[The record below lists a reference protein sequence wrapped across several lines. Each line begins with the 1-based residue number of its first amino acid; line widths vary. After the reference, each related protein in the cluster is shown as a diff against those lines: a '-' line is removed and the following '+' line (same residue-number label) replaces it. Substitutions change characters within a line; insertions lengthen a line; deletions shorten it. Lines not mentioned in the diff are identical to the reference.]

1 MAEEYIEV
9 SEKTLDDAITAA
21 CRRLSV
27 TSDKLEY
34 VVVDQGSSGFLGFN
48 ARKAVIKAKVKANAE
63 GGKQQGDVLTQAPA
77 GISGAAKSSDDHVLT
92 LDEIDAKAEAAARAR
107 ANQPEEDEEVRK
119 PEKDRKETYGRGRDN
134 RRRKEYDGRNSRGA
148 RDDFAGRSGR
158 GRNERRGGRRTPER
172 EYEIVDTPEVIPEST
187 ARKEEPHIDY
197 TDEQIRNF
205 ESAAKNFLGSVFTA
219 MGMEVTVHTDF
230 DKEEN
235 VLLLDFEGENMGVLI
250 GKRGATLDSI
260 QYLVSLIVDRD
271 IEGYVHVKADTEN
284 YRERRKKTLEAL
296 ARNIASKVKT
306 TRRSVALEPMNPYER
321 RIIHSALQGDKYVT
335 TYSEGEDPY
344 RKVVVTLRK

>member
-92 LDEIDAKAEAAARAR
+92 LDEIDAKAEAAALAR

-119 PEKDRKETYGRGRDN
+119 QEKDRKETYGRGRDN
-134 RRRKEYDGRNSRGA
+134 RRRKEYGGRNSRGA
-148 RDDFAGRSGR
+148 RDDFAGRSAR
-158 GRNERRGGRRTPER
+158 VISPLREMSVAAEGGLP
-172 EYEIVDTPEVIPEST
+172 
-187 ARKEEPHIDY
+187 K
-197 TDEQIRNF
+197 
-205 ESAAKNFLGSVFTA
+205 
-219 MGMEVTVHTDF
+219 
-230 DKEEN
+230 
-235 VLLLDFEGENMGVLI
+235 ENM
-250 GKRGATLDSI
+250 
-260 QYLVSLIVDRD
+260 
-271 IEGYVHVKADTEN
+271 
-284 YRERRKKTLEAL
+284 
-296 ARNIASKVKT
+296 
-306 TRRSVALEPMNPYER
+306 RS
-321 RIIHSALQGDKYVT
+321 
-335 TYSEGEDPY
+335 
-344 RKVVVTLRK
+344 